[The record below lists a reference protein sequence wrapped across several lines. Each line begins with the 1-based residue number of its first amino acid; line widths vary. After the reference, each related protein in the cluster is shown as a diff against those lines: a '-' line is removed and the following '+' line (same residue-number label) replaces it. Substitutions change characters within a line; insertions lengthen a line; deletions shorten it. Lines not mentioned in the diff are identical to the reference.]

1 MFLAAV
7 SAPFSKSREHGHNRL
22 HGVVQY
28 GHTTITERQT
38 QRKIGQ
44 VRDTQKRMVMEQ
56 GAGRL
61 VGYGRSGQ
69 GRVA

>member
-1 MFLAAV
+1 MQ
-7 SAPFSKSREHGHNRL
+7 SSQP
-22 HGVVQY
+22 
-28 GHTTITERQT
+28 TITERQR

-61 VGYGRSGQ
+61 VGYGRSSQ
-69 GRVA
+69 GRVV